1 MNDLLVDDFMYTVRS
16 QESQKLYIKYF
27 DYFYQFSRKRPSGL
41 LSMNV
46 KDIEKLIIEYVKY
59 MRDNNLSSSSIKGR
73 ISPILTF
80 LQLNDVVVNKKK
92 IVRYYGEQ
100 KKTVKDLAYTNGDIQ
115 KMLAK
120 SKPRTNVMIL
130 IYASTGIRKSA
141 ILDLKLKHL
150 KKIPEFNLY
159 RFTIYEGSNEEYFTF
174 CTPECSSMIDQYIQH
189 RSLAGEIITKE
200 SYLVRNDFD
209 STKLTAKNPKKLDNK
224 SISATFRKM
233 LIASGLRQG
242 NEPRFRRHEK
252 AMFHAFRKFFDTTL
266 INANVNQLVKEI
278 LMGHSVGLD
287 NSYYRPSE
295 QTMLVEY
302 SKAINDLTI
311 DDAYKW
317 KEKYEQNKIDNELLL
332 KHDKEMKS
340 MRQEMDQKIDKLIAL
355 YSKNPKL
362 AKVKP
367 NVLRKKLKDLI
378 F

>member
-1 MNDLLVDDFMYTVRS
+1 MNDLLVNDFMYTVKS
-16 QESQKLYIKYF
+16 QESQKLYMKYF
-27 DYFYQFSRKRPSGL
+27 DYFYQFSNKTPSEL

-46 KDIEKLIIEYVKY
+46 KDIESLIIQYVKE
-59 MRDNNLSSSSIKGR
+59 MRDNKLSSSSIKGR

-92 IVRYYGEQ
+92 IVRYFGEE
-100 KKTVKDLAYTNGDIQ
+100 KKMVKDLAYTNGDIQ
-115 KMLAK
+115 KMLAR
-120 SKPRTNVMIL
+120 SKLRTKVMML
-130 IYASTGIRKSA
+130 IYASAGIRKSA

-159 RFTIYEGSNEEYFTF
+159 KFTIYENSNDEYYTF
-174 CTPECSSMIDQYIQH
+174 CTPECASMIDQYIEH
-189 RSLAGEIITKE
+189 RRQAGEKITEE

-209 STKLTAKNPKKLDNK
+209 WTKNTAKNPKKLDDK

-233 LIASGLRQG
+233 LIVTGLRED
-242 NEPRFRRHEK
+242 NEPRFKRHEK

-266 INANVNQLVKEI
+266 INANVNQMVKEL

-287 NSYYRPSE
+287 NSYYRPNE

-317 KEKYEQNKIDNELLL
+317 KEKYEQNKIDNEVLQ
-332 KHDKEMKS
+332 KHDKEMAS
-340 MRQEMDQKIDKLIAL
+340 LRQEMDLKLNKVIAAIQR
-355 YSKNPKL
+355 NPKL
-362 AKVKP
+362 SKIKP
-367 NVLRKKLKDLI
+367 EVLKRKIK
-378 F
+378 

>member
-1 MNDLLVDDFMYTVRS
+1 MNDLLVNDFMYTVKS
-16 QESQKLYIKYF
+16 QDSQKLYMKYF
-27 DYFYQFSRKRPSGL
+27 DYFYQFSNKTPSEL

-46 KDIEKLIIEYVKY
+46 KDIETLTIEYVKD
-59 MRDNNLSSSSIKGR
+59 MRDNKLSSSSIKGR

-92 IVRYYGEQ
+92 IVRYFGEE

-115 KMLAK
+115 KMLAR
-120 SKPRTNVMIL
+120 SKLRTKVMIL

-159 RFTIYEGSNEEYFTF
+159 KFTIYENSNDEYYTF
-174 CTPECSSMIDQYIQH
+174 CTPECASMIDQYIEH
-189 RSLAGEIITKE
+189 RRQAGEKITEE

-209 STKLTAKNPKKLDNK
+209 WTKNTAKNPKKLDDK

-233 LIASGLRQG
+233 LIVTGLRED
-242 NEPRFRRHEK
+242 NEPRFKRHEK

-266 INANVNQLVKEI
+266 INANVNQMVKEL

-287 NSYYRPSE
+287 NSYYRPNE

-317 KEKYEQNKIDNELLL
+317 KEKYEQNKIDNEVLQ
-332 KHDKEMKS
+332 KHDKEMAS
-340 MRQEMDQKIDKLIAL
+340 LRQEMDLKLNKVIAAIQR
-355 YSKNPKL
+355 NPKL
-362 AKVKP
+362 SKIKP
-367 NVLRKKLKDLI
+367 EVLKRKIK
-378 F
+378 

>member
-1 MNDLLVDDFMYTVRS
+1 MDKAMNDLLVNDFMYTVKS
-16 QESQKLYIKYF
+16 QDSQKLYMKYF
-27 DYFYQFSRKRPSGL
+27 DYFYQFSNKTPSEL

-46 KDIEKLIIEYVKY
+46 KDIETLIIKYVKD
-59 MRDNNLSSSSIKGR
+59 MRDNKLSSSSIKGR

-92 IVRYYGEQ
+92 IVRYFGEE

-115 KMLAK
+115 KMLAR
-120 SKPRTNVMIL
+120 SKLRTKVMIL

-159 RFTIYEGSNEEYFTF
+159 KFTIYENSNDEYYNF
-174 CTPECSSMIDQYIQH
+174 CTPECASMIDQYIEH
-189 RSLAGEIITKE
+189 RRQAGEKITEE
-200 SYLVRNDFD
+200 SYLVRNDLD
-209 STKLTAKNPKKLDNK
+209 WTKNTAKNPKKLDDK

-233 LIASGLRQG
+233 LIVTGLRED
-242 NEPRFRRHEK
+242 NEPRFKRHEK

-266 INANVNQLVKEI
+266 INANVNQMVKEL

-287 NSYYRPSE
+287 NSYYRPNE

-317 KEKYEQNKIDNELLL
+317 KEKYEQNKIDNEVLQ
-332 KHDKEMKS
+332 KHDKEMAS
-340 MRQEMDQKIDKLIAL
+340 LRQEMDLKLNKVIGAIQR
-355 YSKNPKL
+355 NPKL
-362 AKVKP
+362 SKIKP
-367 NVLRKKLKDLI
+367 EVLKRKIK
-378 F
+378 

>member
-1 MNDLLVDDFMYTVRS
+1 MDKVMNDLLVNDFMYTVKS
-16 QESQKLYIKYF
+16 QDSQKLYMKYF
-27 DYFYQFSRKRPSGL
+27 DYFYQFSNKTPSEL

-46 KDIEKLIIEYVKY
+46 KDIETLTIEYVKD
-59 MRDNNLSSSSIKGR
+59 MRDNKLSSSSIKGR

-92 IVRYYGEQ
+92 IVRYFGEE

-115 KMLAK
+115 KMLAR
-120 SKPRTNVMIL
+120 SKLRTKVMIL

-159 RFTIYEGSNEEYFTF
+159 KFTIYENSNDEYYTF
-174 CTPECSSMIDQYIQH
+174 CTPECASMIDQYIEH
-189 RSLAGEIITKE
+189 RRQAGEKITEE

-209 STKLTAKNPKKLDNK
+209 WTKNTAKNPKKLDDK

-233 LIASGLRQG
+233 LIVTGLRED
-242 NEPRFRRHEK
+242 NEPRFKRHEK

-266 INANVNQLVKEI
+266 INANVNQMVKEL

-287 NSYYRPSE
+287 NSYYRPNE

-317 KEKYEQNKIDNELLL
+317 KEKYEQNKIDNEVLQ
-332 KHDKEMKS
+332 KHDKEMAS
-340 MRQEMDQKIDKLIAL
+340 LRQEMDLKLNKVIAAIQR
-355 YSKNPKL
+355 NPKL
-362 AKVKP
+362 SKIKP
-367 NVLRKKLKDLI
+367 EVLKRKIK
-378 F
+378 

>member
-1 MNDLLVDDFMYTVRS
+1 MHKVMNDLLVNHFMYTVKS
-16 QESQKLYIKYF
+16 QESQKLYMKYF
-27 DYFYQFSRKRPSGL
+27 DYFYQFSNKTPSEL

-46 KDIEKLIIEYVKY
+46 KDIETLIIEYVKG
-59 MRDNNLSSSSIKGR
+59 MRDNKLSSSSIKGR

-80 LQLNDVVVNKKK
+80 LQLNDVLVNKKK
-92 IVRYYGEQ
+92 IVRYFGEE

-115 KMLAK
+115 KMLAR
-120 SKPRTNVMIL
+120 SKLRTKVMIL

-141 ILDLKLKHL
+141 ILDLKLKLL

-159 RFTIYEGSNEEYFTF
+159 KFTIYENSNDEYYTF
-174 CTPECSSMIDQYIQH
+174 CTPECASMIDQYIEH
-189 RSLAGEIITKE
+189 RRQAGEKITEE

-209 STKLTAKNPKKLDNK
+209 WTKNTAKNPKKLDDK

-233 LIASGLRQG
+233 LIVTGLRED
-242 NEPRFRRHEK
+242 NEPRFKRHEK

-266 INANVNQLVKEI
+266 INANVNQMVKEL

-287 NSYYRPSE
+287 NSYYRPNE

-317 KEKYEQNKIDNELLL
+317 KEKYEQNKIDNEVLQ
-332 KHDKEMKS
+332 KHDKEMAS
-340 MRQEMDQKIDKLIAL
+340 LRQEMDLKLNKVIAAIQR
-355 YSKNPKL
+355 NPKL
-362 AKVKP
+362 SKIKP
-367 NVLRKKLKDLI
+367 EVLKRKIK
-378 F
+378 